1 MFGFIFRLFGRMF
14 GFALKAT
21 LFIGALIVVG
31 AATMYAL
38 FDAEAY
44 RRVVTQRLVDITGRA
59 VSINGPVELH
69 ISLPPSV
76 VLNDV
81 RIRNARWG
89 TRSDMARIGRVEARL
104 NPLRAIAGDSGMTD
118 IRLEG
123 VDLYLETGPG
133 GIGNWEFSSIATGA
147 GVALGA
153 LAILDALGL
162 LNPRGGGSFTVSN
175 LSLSFRDGVTGRTQ
189 AVSLGG
195 TALELAG
202 GGGAGGLAAPG
213 HMTVAAI
220 TDKREDPCE
229 KEKDGPLSLR

>member
-1 MFGFIFRLFGRMF
+1 MFGFVFRLFGRMI

-21 LFIGALIVVG
+21 LFVGALVVVG

-38 FDAEAY
+38 FDAEQY
-44 RRVVTQRLVDITGRA
+44 RRVVTQRLVDVTGRA
-59 VSINGPVELH
+59 VSIDGPVELH
-69 ISLPPSV
+69 LSLPPSV

-89 TRSDMARIGRVEARL
+89 TRSDMARIRRVEARL

-133 GIGNWEFSSIATGA
+133 GIGNWELSSIGA
-147 GVALGA
+147 GAGAAIGA

-162 LNPRGGGSFTVSN
+162 LNPRGSGSFTVSN
-175 LSLSFRDGVTGRTQ
+175 LSLTFRDGGSGRTQ
-189 AVSLGG
+189 ALSLGS
-195 TALELAG
+195 TALELG
-202 GGGAGGLAAPG
+202 SGGLPLPYQ
-213 HMTVAAI
+213 MTVAAV
-220 TDKREDPCE
+220 TDKRDDPCE